1 MQDRLG
7 DGLELPSVLVPGA
20 GLGRLCHDIA
30 SLGFACE
37 VGTPPSHT
45 LLLLGKN
52 FLECPQQCTQVGKQF
67 SPGCYHFSAIS
78 DSRER
83 SY

>member
-7 DGLELPSVLVPGA
+7 DAFEPPSVLVPGA

-37 VGTPPSHT
+37 VGTIILPGAETPPRLSFIRT
-45 LLLLGKN
+45 GAAGRRINVRKEAVNCNFILLL
-52 FLECPQQCTQVGKQF
+52 P
-67 SPGCYHFSAIS
+67 
-78 DSRER
+78 
-83 SY
+83 